1 MNNDFWWHG
10 MLSLGSICID
20 NYLTIVS
27 REDGLQVKFDN
38 YAVSGGLVE
47 YCINGVRDWKVLNR
61 GEYTESVGVGEYISF
76 RSNLIPTEN
85 DGIGVFYIN
94 KKCDLTGNCNSLLFK
109 DDAYCNNSL
118 SGKSYAFYHLF
129 ASCNIVSISEK
140 FLPATTLAPHC
151 YRSMFRSCTGLTS
164 VPILPATTLAD
175 SCYSYMF
182 NDCTGLTTP
191 PALPATT
198 LADSCYSY
206 MFSGCTGL
214 TTPPALPAT
223 TLADSCYGFMFNGC
237 TGLTSVPALPATTL
251 INSCY
256 RGMFS
261 GCTGLTTP
269 PTLPVTTLANSCYSY
284 MFSGCTGL
292 TSVPTLPATTLAS
305 GCYSNMFRGCTSLTK
320 CVDLSSVTTLADS
333 CFDSMFKSCTSLTT
347 TTTLPLKTLKNYC
360 YQSMFE
366 GCTKITTP
374 PTLPATTLAPHCYR
388 SMFSSCTGLT
398 SVPILPATTLATY
411 CYYGMFNGCNK
422 ITTPPNLPVMTLA
435 NYCYCAMFKG
445 CTSLT
450 VAPELPSTT
459 LAAYCYRDMFN
470 GCTGLT
476 KAPNL
481 PATTLQQYC
490 YYGMFDGCTGLT
502 KAPNLPAT
510 TLVRNCYTYMF
521 RNCSNLKYINALFT
535 TTPST
540 TYTNNWVS
548 GVSDYGTFV
557 RSNASW
563 NVYGV
568 NGIPN
573 GWRVLVLGLDEL
585 PNIGGLHT
593 VNLNNAWRV
602 STTVDGL
609 PSDWIQYPIVGDEIT
624 YESYSN
630 WHVNGQGATMYIYIE
645 GYTNFKFYIRSS
657 SEINYDYVMVSQLD
671 REITNSTSYYDSNV
685 YALTRGVAVG
695 NLLSDYTE
703 VEFTDI
709 TEGRHTITV
718 VYKKD
723 GSTHKNDDRGY
734 LIIPNDNSQILNK

>member
-1 MNNDFWWHG
+1 MSLNNDFWWHG

-27 REDGLQVKFDN
+27 REDGLQVRFDN

-47 YCINGVRDWKVLNR
+47 YCINGVRDWKVLNS

-76 RSNLIPTEN
+76 RSNLIPIEY

-129 ASCNIVSISEK
+129 DSCNIVSISEK
-140 FLPATTLAPHC
+140 FLPATTLA
-151 YRSMFRSCTGLTS
+151 
-164 VPILPATTLAD
+164 D

-182 NDCTGLTTP
+182 NGCTELTSV

-198 LADSCYSY
+198 LAESCYSY

-214 TTPPALPAT
+214 TSVPALQAT
-223 TLADSCYGFMFNGC
+223 TLANSCYRGMFSGC

-251 INSCY
+251 ADGCY
-256 RGMFS
+256 SYMFS

-284 MFSGCTGL
+284 MFNSCTGL
-292 TSVPTLPATTLAS
+292 TSVPVLPATTLAS

-411 CYYGMFNGCNK
+411 CYYGMFEGCTK

-459 LAAYCYRDMFN
+459 LATYCYRYMFN

-502 KAPNLPAT
+502 AAPFLPAT

-521 RNCSNLKYINALFT
+521 RNCSNLKSIKAFFT
-535 TTPST
+535 TSPST

-548 GVSDYGTFV
+548 GVSDYGTFFMS
-557 RSNASW
+557 RDASW

-573 GWRVLVLGLDEL
+573 GWKVLVLGLDEL

-593 VNLNNAWRV
+593 VNLNNAWRE
-602 STTVDGL
+602 SATVDGL
-609 PSDWIQYPIVGDEIT
+609 PSDWIQSALVGDEIT

-630 WHVNGQGATMYIYIE
+630 WNKNGQGATMYINIE

-671 REITNSTSYYDSNV
+671 REITNSTSYNDSNV
-685 YALTRGVAVG
+685 YAHTRGVAVG
-695 NLLSDYTE
+695 NLMSDYTE
-703 VEFTDI
+703 VEFADI
-709 TEGRHTITV
+709 PEGVHTITV

-723 GSTHKNDDRGY
+723 GSTHQNDDRGY
-734 LIIPNDNSQILNK
+734 LIIPNNSSQILNN